1 MERKQNELSRRSFVK
16 ATAYVA
22 PLILTLKA
30 RPAHASLG
38 SGHSSGPSQGTPAGV
53 SDKHLRK
60 EVKTFVS
67 DLRSTEHGP
76 ISPEVRSRLV
86 STAGNWDASG
96 ADKYIERSV
105 SRAINQLHRSGN
117 ERGANRMKNGI
128 AYLTTLWTRLLGL

>member
-1 MERKQNELSRRSFVK
+1 M
-16 ATAYVA
+16 
-22 PLILTLKA
+22 
-30 RPAHASLG
+30 
-38 SGHSSGPSQGTPAGV
+38 

-67 DLRSTEHGP
+67 DLRGTEHGP